1 MPYTARSIEN
11 GGTITDAFGSTE
23 IVENEGGG
31 QANLPKP
38 GSVAEI
44 RRIPRL
50 PTNVDGG
57 EANGER
63 VFRLEFPLDI
73 DAASLPLAGPS
84 LALSNAQTVPTRVIS
99 VLIVDDVAMNR
110 EIAGSILR
118 AAGYQV
124 TCVAGGAEAIA
135 AIKAR
140 EFDVVLMDVRMP
152 VMDGLEATRH
162 IRGLQGRR
170 GLVPIVALTA
180 QDFPEHIEECRQ
192 AGMNGHVSKPFDPD
206 KLAAAV
212 VRATLVGSAQD
223 NPREPV
229 FTTVSTSASIARG
242 VGSELRVI
250 DLEMFKRTASFLVPK
265 AVAAYLRKIATLAKA
280 LLAMLDGPDVP
291 EWTEDEFAGAAHVV
305 AGTAGM
311 FGFERLTVAS
321 RQFER
326 ATECCMSDAPPL
338 AEALSAAIK
347 ATLPEIR
354 SRTVEAVYRDMEPS
368 I

>member
-11 GGTITDAFGSTE
+11 GGTITDAFASSE
-23 IVENEGGG
+23 IVANEGVG
-31 QANLPKP
+31 QANLHKS

-63 VFRLEFPLDI
+63 VFRLELPLDI
-73 DAASLPLAGPS
+73 EPSLPLAAPS
-84 LALSNAQTVPTRVIS
+84 LALSNAQTVPSRVIS

-124 TCVAGGAEAIA
+124 ICVACGAEAIA

-192 AGMNGHVSKPFDPD
+192 AGMNGHVSKPFAPD

-212 VRATLVGSAQD
+212 VRATLVGLARD
-223 NPREPV
+223 NPRAPV

-242 VGSELRVI
+242 VASELRVI
-250 DLEMFKRTASFLVPK
+250 DLEMFKRTASSSSPRRWLIICGRLPH
-265 AVAAYLRKIATLAKA
+265 
-280 LLAMLDGPDVP
+280 LLKPFWPCWTARTFQNGPRTNSP
-291 EWTEDEFAGAAHVV
+291 E
-305 AGTAGM
+305 
-311 FGFERLTVAS
+311 R
-321 RQFER
+321 
-326 ATECCMSDAPPL
+326 
-338 AEALSAAIK
+338 
-347 ATLPEIR
+347 
-354 SRTVEAVYRDMEPS
+354 RTS
-368 I
+368 